1 MKIKYYYVL
10 VCFLLSAISF
20 SQEIEVKGNVS
31 TKNGPLPGASVIIRG
46 LSTGTQTD
54 FDGNF
59 SLKAE
64 SNETLVISYV
74 GFKTQEIKANKSVI
88 NVVLIEDAAQLDE
101 VVVVAY
107 GTASKSS
114 FTGSVN
120 QISAA
125 EILERPLT
133 NVLTAL
139 DGAAPGVRITPA
151 NGQPGSS
158 PNIRIRGVGSVNASS
173 SPLIIVDGVE
183 FVGSFSSINPNDI
196 ASLSVLKDAASTSLY
211 GSRAANGVILI
222 TTQKGKKGKDTF
234 TLDFSQGVST
244 RGVEEYKR
252 VNASQYYTLMWEALR
267 NSFSASGT
275 TPLDEANQMASDM
288 IFDNLG
294 VNPFNVPND
303 QIVGTDGSINPSA
316 QLLYAED
323 LDWQEPLVRTGFR
336 SNLNFSYSGGS
347 EKTDY
352 FASIGYLTEE
362 GYVIKSDFER
372 ITGRI
377 NINSQLK
384 HWFKT
389 GVNMSVATSTSN
401 NAADGGTNSIVN
413 PFRTTRQIAPIYPV
427 FLHNP
432 TTGAY
437 LLDDAGDRIYD
448 SSTARVGSSSGRNVI
463 QETILNIDS
472 DRIFTFNARTYGEV
486 TFLKDFTFTFNA
498 ALDKRFFNTEGFDN
512 PVVGDGSPDG
522 RAERDAIVNTT
533 INYNQLLKYNKTF
546 ENHTIGVLLGHENF
560 ETERNFLTGF
570 RSGIIADG
578 NTELINFTTT
588 LDLESNTR
596 RLTREGYFS
605 NLTYDYSN
613 KYYVS
618 LSARRDASSRFS
630 KDARW
635 GNFFAVGASWRL
647 DQENF
652 MSDIDWLTS
661 LKLRGSYGEVG
672 NDDILRSDNN
682 TISDFYASQALLSLG
697 FNNGAEGG
705 IISSAKGNPDLS
717 WETNIQTDAAIEFGF
732 LNNRISG
739 TIEYYNRDSK
749 DLLFFVPLQVSEGLD
764 DFPDNI
770 GSMTNRGLEVD
781 LNLGIL
787 DFKNFGWKLNINAA
801 TLSNEITELP
811 QKEIING
818 TKKLI
823 VGGDIFAYWLRDWY
837 GVDPTDGSGLYV
849 LDTELGAIGDD
860 DVRTSADGTIVTTNQ
875 NKALFDFVG
884 SATPDIFGAFSSDFR
899 YKNIELGVTFT
910 YQIGGQTYD
919 SAYSTLLHS
928 GEYGTALHS
937 DIVNRWQKP
946 GDITDVPRL
955 DANQTS
961 AFGAQS
967 DRWLVKSDYLAFRQI
982 NLAYKFNPE
991 LTDKL
996 GVSAARIYMSG
1007 ENLFLINERKG
1018 LESGQ
1023 NFNGTTSNRFTPS
1036 RIITL
1041 GFNVTF

>member
-1 MKIKYYYVL
+1 MKIKYYYIL
-10 VCFLLSAISF
+10 VCILLSATSF
-20 SQEIEVKGNVS
+20 AQEIVVQGNVS
-31 TKNGPLPGASVIIRG
+31 TKDGPLPGASVVVKG
-46 LSTGTQTD
+46 SASGTQTD

-59 SLKAE
+59 SLKTDRN
-64 SNETLVISYV
+64 SILVFSYI
-74 GFKTQEIKANKSVI
+74 GFITQETKATSSMNIILV
-88 NVVLIEDAAQLDE
+88 EDAAQLEE

-125 EILERPLT
+125 EILDRPLT

-158 PNIRIRGVGSVNASS
+158 PSIRVRGVGSINASS

-196 ASLSVLKDAASTSLY
+196 SSLSVLKDAASTSLY

-222 TTQKGKKGKDTF
+222 TTKKGKKGKDTF
-234 TLDFSQGVST
+234 SLDVSQGVSS
-244 RGVEEYKR
+244 RSIKEYKR
-252 VNASQYYTLMWEALR
+252 VNASEYYMLMWEALR
-267 NSFSASGT
+267 NGFSISGT
-275 TPLDEANQMASDM
+275 TPVTDANQMASDQ

-303 QIVGTDGSINPSA
+303 QIVLTDGAINPSA
-316 QLLYAED
+316 KLLYEDD
-323 LDWQEPLVRTGFR
+323 LDWQDQLIRTGYR

-347 EKTDY
+347 DNTDY
-352 FASIGYLTEE
+352 FASIGYLKED
-362 GYVIKSDFER
+362 GYIIKSDFER
-372 ITGRI
+372 ITGRL
-377 NINSQLK
+377 NVNSNLK
-384 HWFKT
+384 EWFKT
-389 GVNMSVATSTSN
+389 GINLSVATSTSN
-401 NAADGGTNSIVN
+401 NAADGSSSSLVN
-413 PFRTTRQIAPIYPV
+413 PFGTSRQIAPIYPV

-432 TTGAY
+432 TTGAF
-437 LLDDAGDRIYD
+437 LLDDAGNRIYD

-472 DRIFTFNARTYGEV
+472 DKIFSFNARTYGEV
-486 TFLKDFTFTFNA
+486 KFLQNFTFTFNA

-533 INYNQLLKYNKTF
+533 VNYNQLLKFNKSF
-546 ENHTIGVLLGHENF
+546 GDHTVGVLLGHENF

-605 NLTYDYSN
+605 NITYDYN
-613 KYYVS
+613 DKYYLNV
-618 LSARRDASSRFS
+618 SARRDASSRFD

-635 GNFFAVGASWRL
+635 GNFFAVGGSWRL

-652 MSDIDWLTS
+652 MNGVDWLST
-661 LKLRGSYGEVG
+661 LKIRASYGEVG
-672 NDDILRSDNN
+672 NDDIFRSNSSR
-682 TISDFYASQALLSLG
+682 SDFYASQALLSLG

-739 TIEYYNRDSK
+739 TVEYYNRESE
-749 DLLFFVPLQVSEGLD
+749 DLLFFVPLSVSEGLD

-770 GSMTNRGLEVD
+770 GSMTNKGLEVD
-781 LNLGIL
+781 LNVGIF
-787 DFKNFGWKLNINAA
+787 DTENFGWKLNINAA
-801 TLSNEITELP
+801 TLNNEITELP
-811 QKEIING
+811 QKEIIDG
-818 TKKLI
+818 TKKLV

-860 DVRTSADGTIVTTNQ
+860 DVRTASDGTAVTTNQ
-875 NKALFDFVG
+875 NKALFDFG
-884 SATPDIFGAFSSDFR
+884 GTATPDLFGSFSNDLR
-899 YKNIELGVTFT
+899 YKNFELGFTFT
-910 YQIGGQTYD
+910 YQIGGETYD
-919 SAYSTLLHS
+919 SAYRRLLHS
-928 GEYGTALHS
+928 GQYGTALS
-937 DIVNRWQKP
+937 NDILNRWQKP

-955 DANQTS
+955 DVNQTS
-961 AFGAQS
+961 AFGAAS
-967 DRWLVKSDYLAFRQI
+967 DRWLVKSDYLALRQV
-982 NLAYKFNPE
+982 NLAYNFNRE
-991 LTDKL
+991 LVNRL
-996 GVSAARIYMSG
+996 GVSGARLYMSG
-1007 ENLFLINERKG
+1007 ENLFLINKRQG
-1018 LESGQ
+1018 LESSQ

-1036 RIITL
+1036 RIITV